1 MVSKKKR
8 FGEDEIAI
16 FDDGCIYNG
25 TVQQNVIMLTLAD
38 SVTFFECQSPKLLLW
53 WQVSELTNFQIFLV
67 EIEENEPKTL
77 LHSINRH
84 RNLRLNID
92 AVFVIKT
99 VQVISVQSG
108 TPYVLYL

>member
-1 MVSKKKR
+1 MIGSSEYQI
-8 FGEDEIAI
+8 G
-16 FDDGCIYNG
+16 
-25 TVQQNVIMLTLAD
+25 MLTLAD

>member
-1 MVSKKKR
+1 MAMQSQ
-8 FGEDEIAI
+8 FGPLHHDIV
-16 FDDGCIYNG
+16 DGVNALNG

-38 SVTFFECQSPKLLLW
+38 SITFFVCQSPELLLW
-53 WQVSELTNFQIFLV
+53 GQVSELADFQIFLV

-108 TPYVLYL
+108 TPYVFYL